1 MKQLVKSQTDKQISG
16 VLAGFGDYYKV
27 DANLLRI
34 GYVVVTVIT
43 GFFPCLVLYLAGVFL
58 MPNKVNPDKEQ
69 LEDDKYR

>member
-43 GFFPCLVLYLAGVFL
+43 GFFPCLVLY
-58 MPNKVNPDKEQ
+58 
-69 LEDDKYR
+69 